1 MNKIE
6 QHIVNS
12 PQSRNTGDEALQEL
26 QTIWDSMNQRVDDI
40 ISRSDAQPLRIDP
53 QCGKNLRL
61 HKLLIVFYCLSTCCL
76 LSATVFWACN
86 MWRYTSC
93 IQVTAAALLLETVF
107 LMATAFSI
115 YATVMTLRWE
125 NPILLK
131 RYIPQITTTVIAI
144 LLVLPFVT
152 NGQTGDGLVMSQCNT
167 SALNHS
173 ARMETIQT
181 INKTLNPL

>member
-40 ISRSDAQPLRIDP
+40 ITRSDAQPLRIDP

-93 IQVTAAALLLETVF
+93 IQVSAAALLLETVF
-107 LMATAFSI
+107 LLATAFSI

-152 NGQTGDGLVMSQCNT
+152 NGQMGDGLVITQSGI
-167 SALNHS
+167 SPFNHV
-173 ARMETIQT
+173 ARVETIQT
-181 INKTLNPL
+181 IDNILNEI